1 MKNFNS
7 LINELV
13 GISEQPE
20 AGAPPPEAA
29 APAPAPG
36 APPPSPAPGAG
47 EQPDASPPANLSP
60 AAEVTLVRL
69 LLKALVINIEDSD
82 LSTLSKIDQP
92 EINQENAEQ
101 VKQDIL
107 SIINNQ
113 QTRGDNE
120 DRIESVHDTMN
131 SINENNRK
139 GMLNKFVQ
147 LMKKYSDVNI
157 NT

>member
-1 MKNFNS
+1 MKKFNS
-7 LINELV
+7 LVNEFVVINEQEV
-13 GISEQPE
+13 
-20 AGAPPPEAA
+20 APPADPAA
-29 APAPAPG
+29 APPAPPAPAP
-36 APPPSPAPGAG
+36 PGAG
-47 EQPDASPPANLSP
+47 EQPDASPPASLSP

-82 LSTLSKIDQP
+82 LSTLTKIDQP

-120 DRIESVHDTMN
+120 DRVDSIHDTM
-131 SINENNRK
+131 SQINEKNRK
-139 GMLNKFVQ
+139 GMLNYFVRM
-147 LMKKYSDVNI
+147 MKKYSDINI
-157 NT
+157 QT